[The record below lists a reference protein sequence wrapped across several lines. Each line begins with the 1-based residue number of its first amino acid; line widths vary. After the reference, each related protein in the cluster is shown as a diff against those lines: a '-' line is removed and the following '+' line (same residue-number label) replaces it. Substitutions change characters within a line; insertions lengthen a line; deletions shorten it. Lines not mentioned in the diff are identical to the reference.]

1 MTFLRYLPVLGVCF
15 VLLPVLS
22 GVLVSLLPA
31 FGFFPGLNSYQI
43 DFTAWQDFFNQAAI
57 WKSVIVSFGVGLSA
71 TVISLL
77 LTIIVGAWRP
87 FENLFQRFQPILSP
101 ILSIPHL
108 SFALGFLFLW
118 QPSGWVMRMVQAV
131 FGGAERPLDYIFPSD
146 EIGLILVLVL
156 KEFPFLLLMSYIAQS
171 QIPKLRL
178 LSVSQSLGYSASRAW
193 LFVIF
198 PMIYRQMRIA
208 VYIVLIFALSVVDIP
223 QIVGPS
229 LPSPLS
235 VRILQWYMSADL
247 SQQYL
252 AAVGV
257 VAQLCLVLITCG
269 LWYLTERIIGFLCQ
283 PTPNK
288 SDVSRKWVSVLRDH
302 FIKKSVGLIIFAIG
316 GMAVLAIMAM
326 GIWSF
331 AQFWRY
337 PDLFPAQLTLRH
349 WGGMT
354 DNLLNPLSH
363 SLFIGGIVT
372 GASLLFCLLF
382 LERKTQFPEKGNRLW
397 VLDMILFSPLFLP
410 QISFLFGLQTV
421 FSFLGIEPGI
431 GGVIWMHCLFV
442 IPYIYLSLKGPYLA
456 WDRRYEYCA
465 LSLGKSFL
473 QMWFYIKFPMLKRAI
488 FLSAAIG
495 FSVSNALFLPTI
507 FGGGG
512 RVSTLVTE
520 IIIFANGADWRL
532 SAIAALILMA
542 LPWGGYGLAALFS
555 TKSVKL

>member
-1 MTFLRYLPVLGVCF
+1 MIFLRYLPILGVFF

-43 DFTAWQDFFNQAAI
+43 DFTAWGVFFDQPAI
-57 WKSVIVSFGVGLSA
+57 GQSFLLSLFIGLSTTA
-71 TVISLL
+71 ISLA
-77 LTIIVGAWRP
+77 LTVFVGALRP
-87 FENLFQRFQPILSP
+87 FENLFQRFQPVLSP

-118 QPSGWVMRMVQAV
+118 QPSGWVMRIGQGL
-131 FGGAERPLDYIFPSD
+131 FGGAERPLDYLFPSD

-171 QIPKLRL
+171 QIPKFRL
-178 LSVSQSLGYSASRAW
+178 LSVSQSLGYSPSRAW
-193 LFVIF
+193 LFVVF
-198 PMIYRQMRIA
+198 PMIYRQVRVA

-223 QIVGPS
+223 QIIGPS

-235 VRILQWYMSADL
+235 VRILQWYISADL

-257 VAQLCLVLITCG
+257 VAQLFLAVTACG
-269 LWYLTERIIGFLCQ
+269 LWYFLENLIGYFCR

-288 SDVSRKWVSVLRDH
+288 PTENRKLSIVGSI
-302 FIKKSVGLIIFAIG
+302 FILKKSIAVLIIAIAI
-316 GMAVLAIMAM
+316 MSFLAIIAM
-326 GIWSF
+326 GVWSV

-337 PDLFPAQLTLRH
+337 PDILPAQFTFRH
-349 WGGMT
+349 WLAMT
-354 DNLLNPLSH
+354 DTLADPLYH
-363 SLFIGGIVT
+363 SLLIGGCVT
-372 GASLLFCLLF
+372 GLSLLFCLLF
-382 LERKTQFPEKGNRLW
+382 LERKTQYPETGNRLW
-397 VLDMILFSPLFLP
+397 ILDMILFSPLFIP

-421 FSFLGIEPGI
+421 FSFLGIDPGI

-456 WDRRYEYCA
+456 WDRRYEYSA
-465 LSLGKSFL
+465 LTLGKSFL
-473 QMWFYIKFPMLKRAI
+473 QMWFQIKFPMLKRAI
-488 FLSAAIG
+488 LLSAAIG

-512 RVSTLVTE
+512 RISTLVTE

-532 SAIAALILMA
+532 SAVAALILMG
-542 LPWGGYGLAALFS
+542 LPWAGYALASLFS